1 MDVQTR
7 IAKLKEKQDKL
18 AQKLNSL
25 SQQAKTQERKRDT
38 RRKIIIGGAVLAH
51 LDKDAAFA
59 ASIRSLLGASVGR
72 INDRE
77 VIADLL
83 APVEA
88 KKPDP
93 V

>member
-1 MDVQTR
+1 MELQTR
-7 IAKLKEKQDKL
+7 IAKLKEKKEKL

-51 LDKDAAFA
+51 LDKDPAFA
-59 ASIRSLLGASVGR
+59 NSIRSLLGASVGR

-77 VIADLL
+77 MIADLL
-83 APVEA
+83 APV
-88 KKPDP
+88 KTQKPDP
-93 V
+93 A